1 MIYVSWLRAFAEN
14 KVPHPGLHRTSRLQ
28 GPSSVPVRFTSFH
41 PLPPE
46 TEKRMESS
54 CHPPSCT
61 ANTLPGRIRERL
73 RSDLCQERP
82 GAHYIFFATPVKT
95 GINTRHPELQAG
107 SCPVLTVVWRL
118 QSKHVEIKDSSNTA
132 IESQKP
138 SAVRFISRRSINIGR
153 RPLGREKWESR
164 SAGPVLM
171 LLWRKKHILFFL
183 DFVFL

>member
-1 MIYVSWLRAFAEN
+1 MYPGCVLLQKIRSPIQACIE
-14 KVPHPGLHRTSRLQ
+14 HPGCKGHQVSLWGSPASTLSPQR
-28 GPSSVPVRFTSFH
+28 
-41 PLPPE
+41 

-54 CHPPSCT
+54 CHPPSWT

-138 SAVRFISRRSINIGR
+138 SAVRFISCRSINIGR